1 MIAKNVYAFSLSSM
15 ADPLAVFSSLYRF
28 PYTQIIDGTAAANHS
43 PRYTTIVFQPVEII
57 ESWNEKV
64 TVTNR
69 DQQLSF
75 KSHIVELLEERLRV
89 WGHGKILRDPMLPP
103 FQGGAVGY
111 FGFGALTPQAR
122 TGDVPHAAFGIYDQ
136 CVAFDH
142 QDNNAWYIVV
152 SESAEQAQNKYNHFK
167 TLAARQFLPV
177 DGTAQPHLSWVPA
190 TMPGAMK
197 ETVRQLTD
205 YIHAGS
211 FNRSYLCQFYESPLP
226 AGYETLAHYH
236 DIRAQSSPATV
247 RACLSLGGL
256 HVIVA
261 SSEPALT
268 ITDRQIEI
276 THNSHRIA
284 RPEGLL
290 RDDVAGKN
298 LAADQIALAQHQKQA
313 KALTIKL
320 AALCPAG
327 GILGPSTPTLMS
339 AGQEYLLS
347 STTRGVLANDATLK
361 DLLALVSPGEDYSGE
376 PTDHAL
382 RVIASVE
389 PFSRGPAFGHLALIG
404 FNGSLS
410 LTLNKD
416 VVVNNSHELRYAV
429 GLPVYSDTKADIWY
443 DELVRKAEAALR
455 VIGDDSEIPA
465 SRMA

>member
-1 MIAKNVYAFSLSSM
+1 MIAKNVYAFTLSHI

-28 PYTQIIDGTAAANHS
+28 PYTQMIDGATAENRN

-57 ESWNEKV
+57 EDWNGKV

-69 DQQLSF
+69 DQQLSL
-75 KSHIVELLEERLRV
+75 KSNIVTLLEDRLRV

-111 FGFGALTPQAR
+111 FGFGVLTPQNK
-122 TGDVPHAAFGIYDQ
+122 TSDVPHAAFGIYDQ

-152 SESAEQAQNKYNHFK
+152 SETAEQAQTKYNHFK

-177 DGTAQPHLSWVPA
+177 DGTLQPHLSWVPA

-197 ETVRQLTD
+197 ETVRQLSD

-211 FNRSYLCQFYESPLP
+211 FNRSYLCQFYESRIP

-236 DIRAQSSPATV
+236 DIRTHSSPATV

-261 SSEPALT
+261 ESEPALSM
-268 ITDRQIEI
+268 IDRQIEA
-276 THNSHRIA
+276 THNSHRML

-290 RDDVAGKN
+290 RDDVTGKN
-298 LAADQIALAQHQKQA
+298 LARNQDALTHHQKQA
-313 KALTIKL
+313 KALAIRL
-320 AALCPAG
+320 SALCPAS
-327 GILGPSTPTLMS
+327 GILGPSTPTVIA

-347 STTRGVLANDATLK
+347 STTRGVLTNDATLT
-361 DLLALVSPGEDYSGE
+361 DLLSLVSPAEDYSGE
-376 PTDHAL
+376 PADRAL
-382 RVIASVE
+382 RVISSVE
-389 PFSRGPAFGHLALIG
+389 PFSRGPAFGHLAMIG

-410 LTLNKD
+410 LTLNKN
-416 VVVNNSHELRYAV
+416 VVVNNSHELRYAT
-429 GLPVYSDTKADIWY
+429 GLPVYGDTKPDIWY
-443 DELVRKAEAALR
+443 DELVKKAEAALR
-455 VIGDDSEIPA
+455 VIGDDSEVSTSLTA
-465 SRMA
+465 